1 MYVCVYVCV
10 CICVYVCI
18 CVCKYVY
25 ICIYTYMCA
34 YMCIYMYIHIY
45 MLALCGNKLLAFS
58 PVAGVNITFHL
69 NALMA
74 AAQKCCHFKL
84 I

>member
-1 MYVCVYVCV
+1 
-10 CICVYVCI
+10 
-18 CVCKYVY
+18 
-25 ICIYTYMCA
+25 MCA